1 MSKKFLTKT
10 ELYQLYLDS
19 NKEPDT
25 AALRLLQSLNL
36 EHDENSIEK
45 AKELFRVHAVK
56 RKSQLRDWQQHHRL
70 SSWYKE
76 EISIES
82 LSCQLPRDNQHNFS
96 TADDNNESEPPQ
108 YSASTI
114 KFSQLT
120 LEQKRYQTKNI
131 TEKLQSTAVDNNL
144 SINQLIGYLLYR
156 VNYHSN
162 RTFAE
167 TGQTMEENG
176 DFTAT
181 AKLSVNETIAM
192 QSYLDLSK
200 HDLRLL
206 KAILDDK
213 VHVPNTTDVLHA
225 KKCLRPDLNECR
237 DSRGIMIKS
246 RRDVVIR
253 TVQRLIDVAKSQ
265 GKQIPQTLLY
275 NEKTGHDGAGTMP
288 IYHSHN
294 NLQRESNIFSKLF
307 TPLSLASTLT
317 GNVI

>member
-1 MSKKFLTKT
+1 MESAPSITYYQLSFSSKARGQLVAFPR

-19 NKEPDT
+19 NKDPGT
-25 AALRLLQSLNL
+25 AAFRLLQSSNL

-82 LSCQLPRDNQHNFS
+82 LSRQLPRDNQHHFS
-96 TADDNNESEPPQ
+96 TADDNSEPEPTQ
-108 YSASTI
+108 YFASTI

-120 LEQKRYQTKNI
+120 LEQKRYRTKNI

-144 SINQLIGYLLYR
+144 SINQFIGYLLYR

-162 RTFAE
+162 RTLAE
-167 TGQTMEENG
+167 IGQTMEENG

-181 AKLSVNETIAM
+181 AKLSVNKTITM

-200 HDLRLL
+200 HDL
-206 KAILDDK
+206 
-213 VHVPNTTDVLHA
+213 
-225 KKCLRPDLNECR
+225 
-237 DSRGIMIKS
+237 
-246 RRDVVIR
+246 
-253 TVQRLIDVAKSQ
+253 
-265 GKQIPQTLLY
+265 
-275 NEKTGHDGAGTMP
+275 
-288 IYHSHN
+288 
-294 NLQRESNIFSKLF
+294 
-307 TPLSLASTLT
+307 
-317 GNVI
+317 

>member
-1 MSKKFLTKT
+1 M
-10 ELYQLYLDS
+10 
-19 NKEPDT
+19 
-25 AALRLLQSLNL
+25 QSLNL
-36 EHDENSIEK
+36 EHDENSIEE

-56 RKSQLRDWQQHHRL
+56 RKSESGDWQQHHRL

-82 LSCQLPRDNQHNFS
+82 LSRQLPKDNQHNFS
-96 TADDNNESEPPQ
+96 TADDSNESEPTQ

-120 LEQKRYQTKNI
+120 LEQKRYRTKNI
-131 TEKLQSTAVDNNL
+131 TEKLRSTAVDKNL
-144 SINQLIGYLLYR
+144 SMNQLIGYLLYR

-167 TGQTMEENG
+167 IGQTMEENG
-176 DFTAT
+176 DFAAT

-200 HDLRLL
+200 YDLRFL

-213 VHVPNTTDVLHA
+213 VHMPNTTDVLCV

-237 DSRGIMIKS
+237 DSRGIMMKS
-246 RRDVVIR
+246 RRNMVIR

-275 NEKTGHDGAGTMP
+275 KKKKDMMELEQCLSITATM
-288 IYHSHN
+288 IH
-294 NLQRESNIFSKLF
+294 RENQLF
-307 TPLSLASTLT
+307 FR
-317 GNVI
+317 NC